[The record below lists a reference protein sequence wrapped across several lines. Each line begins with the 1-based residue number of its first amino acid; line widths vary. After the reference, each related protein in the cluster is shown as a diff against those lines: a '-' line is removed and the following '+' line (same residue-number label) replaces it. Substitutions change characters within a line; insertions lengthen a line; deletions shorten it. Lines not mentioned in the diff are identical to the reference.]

1 MSEESAPYTRVNGDM
16 LHSFRGK
23 NVSLLGKF
31 SSESP
36 DGMSFELISPDN
48 KSVQVK
54 LKVPIK
60 ETLNDFVEVYG
71 NVDER
76 GNINCINYTT
86 FDSSITKN
94 FGIIKFILLLSLLF
108 KII

>member
-1 MSEESAPYTRVNGDM
+1 MSEESAPYTRVNGEM
-16 LHSFRGK
+16 LFSFKGR
-23 NVSLLGKF
+23 NISLLGKLNK
-31 SSESP
+31 EAP

-71 NVDER
+71 TVDDR

-86 FDSSITKN
+86 FDSSISKN
-94 FGIIKFILLLSLLF
+94 FGN
-108 KII
+108 